1 MNAETLRTAL
11 TELNGQRDLR
21 VEFDRASEC
30 CVHKALLIPAE
41 EDGLVKVT
49 DGERVYILEASKVA
63 WIEIG

>member
-1 MNAETLRTAL
+1 MVSATFGSSAP
-11 TELNGQRDLR
+11 
-21 VEFDRASEC
+21 EC
-30 CVHKALLIPAE
+30 SVHKALLIPAE

>member
-21 VEFDRASEC
+21 VEFDHASEC
-30 CVHKALLIPAE
+30 SVHKALLIPAE

-49 DGERVYILEASKVA
+49 DGERVFILEASKVA
-63 WIEIG
+63 WLEIG